1 MKKEDVYILTV
12 DDDIEFNLLLEK
24 KFKKHGIRLNTTST
38 IKEFSEK
45 LKEERPSLCLIDV
58 NLEESVSA
66 GFTLIKAL
74 RKTIGNEIPIFIFS
88 ARDSKEDIIN
98 ALAIGANDYITKP
111 LDFDFL
117 LAKIIRHLGVTDVE
131 TREYPYIVVPTK
143 NEKCTLATEFE
154 IHSISEFNITL
165 RSTSYISKGTM
176 VRIDFMGQIVSST
189 ELRTLDVS
197 NIWRDDRTGLFYI
210 TLDFDSDDK
219 ELLQDVRKWL
229 TTKKLAPISQDENE
243 SKEGE

>member
-24 KFKKHGIRLNTTST
+24 KFKKQGLRLKTSST

-58 NLEESVSA
+58 NLEESISA
-66 GFTLIKAL
+66 GFTLIRAL
-74 RKTIGNEIPIFIFS
+74 RKSIGNEIPIFIFS
-88 ARDSKEDIIN
+88 ARDGKEDIIN
-98 ALAIGANDYITKP
+98 ALSIGANDYITKP

-117 LAKIIRHLGVTDVE
+117 LAKITRYLGITDIE

-143 NEKCTLATEFE
+143 NERCTLSTEFE
-154 IHSISEFNITL
+154 LHSLSEFNITL
-165 RSTSYISKGTM
+165 RSTNYISKGTL
-176 VRIDFMGQIVSST
+176 VRIDFMNQIVT
-189 ELRTLDVS
+189 TPHFKTLDVS
-197 NIWRDDRTGLFYI
+197 NIWRDDKTGLFYI
-210 TLDFDSDDK
+210 TLDFNSDDK

-229 TTKKLAPISQDENE
+229 TTKKLVAAPEAPE
-243 SKEGE
+243 TKE